1 MTPEQLFEWAASW
14 QHSCNGLSVYLTN
27 DYKSEEQCFHS
38 RTQFLEHVNII
49 LLFHC
54 QGTKFL
60 LKCSDLWSRKSHSPG
75 ERPSILKWY
84 NGFWWLAC
92 VVQVNEDTDVIS
104 ISLLHSHG
112 PSQSFRYCP
121 PIPDIL
127 ANWRCVDPRVGKG
140 HTHSLTR
147 RASQAATENAYKL
160 VQKVDELNR

>member
-1 MTPEQLFEWAASW
+1 MTPEQLFEWATSW
-14 QHSCNGLSVYLTN
+14 QHSSNGLSVYLTN
-27 DYKSEEQCFHS
+27 DCKSKEQRFHS

-84 NGFWWLAC
+84 NDFWWLAC
-92 VVQVNEDTDVIS
+92 VNEDTDVIS
-104 ISLLHSHG
+104 ISLLHSHE

-147 RASQAATENAYKL
+147 RASRAATENVYKL